1 MRQALSITD
10 PNARAEKSPPHE
22 GKDCMQEDTIDAKD
36 ISDGFVILSL
46 LEQNNEM
53 VLETQSGVE
62 NNALEQTQQES

>member
-1 MRQALSITD
+1 
-10 PNARAEKSPPHE
+10 
-22 GKDCMQEDTIDAKD
+22 MQEDTIDAKD